1 MSLSSLLE
9 DMFFQAFCVVFAP
22 TAGHCCQGGCS
33 CAEGEGGE
41 GGEGGGGEL
50 EAGLLSGTLVTLKC
64 NNNNNDDVDNL
75 QKKKRNCNTW

>member
-9 DMFFQAFCVVFAP
+9 DMFSRHFVSFLHQLQD
-22 TAGHCCQGGCS
+22 TAVKEV
-33 CAEGEGGE
+33 AEGEGGE
-41 GGEGGGGEL
+41 GGGGGEL

-64 NNNNNDDVDNL
+64 NNNNNNDVDNL